1 MLPTIG
7 SIIKENSTNK
17 EYIVLTQTD
26 TAITLYPQKT
36 FLLSYFVN
44 EKEYTEQFSLITLG
58 DEFDEIHF
66 KIMLEY
72 FTHKKMGDYYSKY
85 KAVLS

>member
-26 TAITLYPQKT
+26 TTITLYPLKT
-36 FLLSYFVN
+36 LLSSYFVN
-44 EKEYTEQFSLITLG
+44 EKEYSEQFSLITLG

-66 KIMLEY
+66 KIMFKY
-72 FTHKKMGDYYSKY
+72 FIHNKMGDYYSKY